1 MNSVSMSPSAKAA
14 ADQGADRKAIEAAT
28 TKAVNK
34 MGVVGAQVAVANGNA
49 KAGLGTQ
56 AIKDAVID
64 SHTRVGAS
72 AEKTM
77 RCSMAEAMLSTIK
90 AMEPANSKED
100 PLVAGAYA
108 NLGVAETG
116 IAAYAGARASVGEE
130 AKKIPV
136 NLDCTPP
143 KPPKEEPPK
152 AN

>member
-1 MNSVSMSPSAKAA
+1 MNSVSMSPSTQAA
-14 ADQGADRKAIEAAT
+14 ADQAADRKAIEGAT

-56 AIKDAVID
+56 QIKDYLGD
-64 SHTRVGAS
+64 SHTRVGAA

-77 RCSMAEAMLSTIK
+77 RCTMADAMLSTIK
-90 AMEPANSKED
+90 AMEPAETVES

-116 IAAYAGARASVGEE
+116 LAAYAGARAAVGE
-130 AKKIPV
+130 AIKKVPV

-143 KPPKEEPPK
+143 KQEPPK
-152 AN
+152 QA